1 MGFFDVMR
9 RLISLSTL
17 VPISCISVLFSAGL
31 LSVGMKLS
39 PRESTS
45 TCASLRMTFPM
56 VKIEELGICLTR
68 LLKSSFLLWVSCYFW
83 LT

>member
-1 MGFFDVMR
+1 MELGFSDVMR

-31 LSVGMKLS
+31 LSVGMKFS

-45 TCASLRMTFPM
+45 T
-56 VKIEELGICLTR
+56 
-68 LLKSSFLLWVSCYFW
+68 
-83 LT
+83 